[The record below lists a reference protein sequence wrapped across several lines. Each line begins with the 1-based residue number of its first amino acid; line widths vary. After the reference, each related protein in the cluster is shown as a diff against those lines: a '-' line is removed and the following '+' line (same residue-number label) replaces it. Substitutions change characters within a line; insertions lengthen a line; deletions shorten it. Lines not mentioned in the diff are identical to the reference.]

1 MFNVEIIHLK
11 VKDVIP
17 IIVKFRLKKI
27 CVYLS
32 LHQSSFQE
40 GHHKILSMS
49 MKYCVATKE
58 QIGMFWKY
66 LRFISITWFGY
77 WFVEKILSMLSSSWW
92 CTHVPR
98 ASANEAYKINW
109 WQEFPILLA
118 LNYYTFMCTGNFY
131 KYEHIYTYRKK

>member
-1 MFNVEIIHLK
+1 MF
-11 VKDVIP
+11 
-17 IIVKFRLKKI
+17 
-27 CVYLS
+27 C
-32 LHQSSFQE
+32 
-40 GHHKILSMS
+40 
-49 MKYCVATKE
+49 
-58 QIGMFWKY
+58 KY

-131 KYEHIYTYRKK
+131 KYEHIYTYRKKWFQDILESKKIMQLVWTAVAGLILNMELNMIFILFMEFACIRHSWTLQQKNLTVC